1 MKFIK
6 FIIPTLAIVLLTACA
21 PNLSSSNYNVNSV
34 GAANKVVRGVIVSE
48 RYVQVGKNSGT
59 GALAGGVAGAAA
71 GSVIGGGTRANIIG
85 GVGGAIVGGLLGNE
99 IEKSVSRSTNIE
111 YIIKTHKGGM
121 LSVVQGPQPPLA
133 VGQRVMVILGS
144 PARVIADSY

>member
-6 FIIPTLAIVLLTACA
+6 YLIAVAAITLLMGCA
-21 PNLSSSNYNVNSV
+21 PNLSSSNYDISSV
-34 GAANKVVRGVIVSE
+34 GAANNVVRGVIVSE
-48 RYVQVGKNSGT
+48 RYVQVGRNSGG

-71 GSVIGGGTRANIIG
+71 GSAIGGGARANIIG
-85 GVGGAIVGGLLGNE
+85 GVGGAIVGGLLGNA

-111 YIIKTHKGGM
+111 YIVKTHRGGM
-121 LSVVQGPQPPLA
+121 LSVVQGPQPQLA

-144 PARVIADSY
+144 PARVIPDNQ